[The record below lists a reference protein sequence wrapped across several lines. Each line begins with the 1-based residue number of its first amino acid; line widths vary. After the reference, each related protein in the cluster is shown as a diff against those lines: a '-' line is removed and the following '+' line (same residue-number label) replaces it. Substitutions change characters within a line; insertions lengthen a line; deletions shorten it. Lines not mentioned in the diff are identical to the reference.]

1 MVIMKLISD
10 EILLLQVK
18 AVISLS
24 NKDNASTIS
33 ILGCNPN
40 NSSISLFACWNKKG
54 NFMEK
59 EILNLQK
66 LVKKQDLLLREQS
79 TYSINCK
86 QNSSASWFAC

>member
-1 MVIMKLISD
+1 MKLISD

-59 EILNLQK
+59 EILNL
-66 LVKKQDLLLREQS
+66 
-79 TYSINCK
+79 
-86 QNSSASWFAC
+86 

>member
-1 MVIMKLISD
+1 MKLISD

-66 LVKKQDLLLREQS
+66 LAKNQDLLLREQS
-79 TYSINCK
+79 TYSIK